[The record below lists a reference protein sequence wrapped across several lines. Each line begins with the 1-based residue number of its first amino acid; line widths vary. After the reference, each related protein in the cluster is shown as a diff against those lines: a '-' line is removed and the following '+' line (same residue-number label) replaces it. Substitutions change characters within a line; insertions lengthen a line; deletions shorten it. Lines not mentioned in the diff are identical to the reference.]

1 MKKHM
6 TLTFLGIV
14 LPHCVLVY
22 RQDLPD
28 SKPCGKSILL
38 LDRALIS
45 AFGFLHYACIKGQ
58 IISKRL
64 LVSSDSSKKQTNKFV
79 FFFA

>member
-14 LPHCVLVY
+14 LPHFVLVY
-22 RQDLPD
+22 CQDPPD

-45 AFGFLHYACIKGQ
+45 AFGLLHYAFNIKKYLFETDLPASNQ
-58 IISKRL
+58 ITDKMPSG
-64 LVSSDSSKKQTNKFV
+64 
-79 FFFA
+79 FFFI